1 MAFHSNVWC
10 GAGEL
15 EEFLFAMKIFLSIKK
30 FRKGFTLL
38 EMLVAMTV
46 AVILTTVSLNVYSM
60 FHHGTAAASD
70 NYVRFATEHIDDLR
84 CRTRFVR
91 GLPPCDTASRESRT
105 YQEFRNFQTL
115 RNSRASRDD
124 IRTRF

>member
-1 MAFHSNVWC
+1 
-10 GAGEL
+10 
-15 EEFLFAMKIFLSIKK
+15 MKIFLSIKK

-38 EMLVAMTV
+38 EMLVAMT
-46 AVILTTVSLNVYSM
+46 LNVYSM

-70 NYVRFATEHIDDLR
+70 NYVRFATERIDDLR

-105 YQEFRNFQTL
+105 YQESRNVQTL
-115 RNSRASRDD
+115 RNSRTSRDD